1 MKRIDKAKVKTMI
14 EVVETYSE
22 SREFEEVTIEEAN
35 FYYNAFFQL
44 VKLIEEATG
53 EKLRN

>member
-1 MKRIDKAKVKTMI
+1 MKRIDKNKVKTMI
-14 EVVETYSE
+14 DVVETYSE
-22 SREFEEVTIEEAN
+22 SREFEEVTLEEVN

-53 EKLRN
+53 EKLCN

>member
-1 MKRIDKAKVKTMI
+1 MKRIDKNKVKTMI
-14 EVVETYSE
+14 DVVETYSE
-22 SREFEEVTIEEAN
+22 SREFEEATLEEVN

-53 EKLRN
+53 EKLCK

>member
-22 SREFEEVTIEEAN
+22 SREFEEVTLEEAN

-53 EKLRN
+53 EKLCN